1 MKWAKNVFCEFF
13 NLPSFLT
20 DRIPKY
26 MSFGTLVEFIKVAY
40 EMLVLRKLTN

>member
-1 MKWAKNVFCEFF
+1 M
-13 NLPSFLT
+13 
-20 DRIPKY
+20 PKY